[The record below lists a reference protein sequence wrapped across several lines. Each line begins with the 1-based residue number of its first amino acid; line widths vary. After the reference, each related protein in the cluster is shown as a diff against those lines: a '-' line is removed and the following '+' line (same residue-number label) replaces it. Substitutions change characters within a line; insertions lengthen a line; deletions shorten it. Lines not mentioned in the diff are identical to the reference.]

1 MSPGAK
7 LTVFMVLAVAAFV
20 VLRWLLARVL
30 GPAPGPTQDAPP
42 VRCPLRSEGLDA
54 AEHHG
59 SPD

>member
-20 VLRWLLARVL
+20 ALRWLLARVL
-30 GPAPGPTQDAPP
+30 GPAPGPTTDCPTGIAPMNSAG
-42 VRCPLRSEGLDA
+42 VDA

-59 SPD
+59 SAD